1 MTELKTF
8 VQRYLSL
15 FSEGKIES
23 VLSNIIINTCQL
35 MRSALPISTYSQY
48 FFRIYGTFSSHILIS
63 YFSVGTI
70 YPLSPGMNFPTIR
83 NRRIL
88 Y

>member
-8 VQRYLSL
+8 VQRHLSL

-23 VLSNIIINTCQL
+23 VLSKIIINTCQL

-48 FFRIYGTFSSHILIS
+48 FFYDLWNLFEPYSNKLFLRGYN
-63 YFSVGTI
+63 
-70 YPLSPGMNFPTIR
+70 LSFIARNEFP
-83 NRRIL
+83 NDKK
-88 Y
+88 